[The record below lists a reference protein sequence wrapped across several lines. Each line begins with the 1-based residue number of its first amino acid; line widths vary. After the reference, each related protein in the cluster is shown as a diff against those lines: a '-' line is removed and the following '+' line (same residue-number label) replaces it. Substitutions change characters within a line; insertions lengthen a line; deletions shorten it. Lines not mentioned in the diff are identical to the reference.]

1 LPLGLGLVVPH
12 DEVAVVE
19 VVGGAEFVDDAVQP
33 PVEDD
38 GRAAQG
44 IEGDCDGYAVER
56 FVYDL
61 MLDEDLKEVGSD
73 IVAYF
78 QEDDRLLVADLSPTL
93 RWWLDWGEL
102 MG

>member
-1 LPLGLGLVVPH
+1 M
-12 DEVAVVE
+12 E

-33 PVEDD
+33 PVEDE

-44 IEGDCDGYAVER
+44 IECDCDWYALER